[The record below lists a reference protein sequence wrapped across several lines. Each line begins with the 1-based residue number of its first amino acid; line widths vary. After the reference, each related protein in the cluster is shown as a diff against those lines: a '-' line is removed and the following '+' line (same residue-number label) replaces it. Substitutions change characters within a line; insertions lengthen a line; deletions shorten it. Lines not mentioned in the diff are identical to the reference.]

1 MQKLSRKNFEKK
13 VVENYYSDCRNR
25 FKAWHELKTKWT
37 GIGWNEYGCVQV
49 DTNSEKWKSFVHLH
63 KGRPSAFLKRP
74 LPFERKMQELFT
86 GSFATG
92 NLAWANN
99 STGPSLFDLAKVV
112 DI

>member
-49 DTNSEKWKSFVHLH
+49 DTNSEKWKSFVHVYSTFFSCYVYSFMYWYISILC
-63 KGRPSAFLKRP
+63 L
-74 LPFERKMQELFT
+74 
-86 GSFATG
+86 GS
-92 NLAWANN
+92 
-99 STGPSLFDLAKVV
+99 
-112 DI
+112 